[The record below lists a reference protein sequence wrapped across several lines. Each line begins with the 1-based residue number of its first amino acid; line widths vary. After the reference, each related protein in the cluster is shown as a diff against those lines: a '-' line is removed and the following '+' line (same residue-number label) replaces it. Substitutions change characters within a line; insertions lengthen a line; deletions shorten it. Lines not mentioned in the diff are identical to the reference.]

1 MQHNKYF
8 IICSVCCLLCFLSAC
23 HRNNNTH
30 VFVLNEK
37 NVPCVITCQE
47 NNADTANVLPANM
60 VNQIIHF
67 LKTFKGTRFTLRT
80 DIPDTWLAEYKLA
93 AFADF
98 DIWII
103 TNAGD
108 PVYKILATITTDTS
122 EIIQAIP
129 VAYNAAREMPQ
140 YIESEYWQC
149 HIDDIYSITV
159 SKEYEKLQSLSNDS
173 ATNSQNRHKLT
184 QDKYTIEANGN
195 ISYVELPHYDTD
207 YEAVILFADT
217 ANMQVNT
224 DDTWLWN
231 TISMQEHLEP
241 VNIIFQDVYN
251 TFDRLSVINY
261 NGEEVDVV
269 NISEQVNRYHIGYV
283 LLVKN
288 EPPLYIPYDTPHN
301 CLRKVMLQLN
311 KEIPADWGWD
321 DNNPENELQ

>member
-1 MQHNKYF
+1 MKHNNYL
-8 IICSVCCLLCFLSAC
+8 IICSVCCLLCILCSC

-30 VFVLNEK
+30 IFVLNEK
-37 NVPCVITCQE
+37 NVPCDITCQE
-47 NNADTANVLPANM
+47 NTADTSNILPLNM
-60 VNQIIHF
+60 VNQIIHA
-67 LKTFKGTRFTLRT
+67 LKTFEGTRFTLPV

-98 DIWII
+98 DIWVI
-103 TNAGD
+103 TNAD
-108 PVYKILATITTDTS
+108 EPVYKILATISSDTS

-129 VAYNAAREMPQ
+129 VAYNAANEMPQ

-149 HIDDIYSITV
+149 HVDDIYTITV
-159 SKEYEKLQSLSNDS
+159 SKEYERLQSLSNDS
-173 ATNSQNRHKLT
+173 TANSQNRHKLT
-184 QDKYTIEANGN
+184 EDKYTIEADGS
-195 ISYVELPHYDTD
+195 ITYVELPHFDIE

-224 DDTWLWN
+224 DETWLWN
-231 TISMQEHLEP
+231 AISMQEHLEP
-241 VNIIFQDVYN
+241 VNIIFQEAYQK
-251 TFDRLSVINY
+251 FDQLSVINY

-288 EPPLYIPYDTPHN
+288 QAPLYIPYDTPHN

-321 DNNPENELQ
+321 DNNLENAIQ